1 MSGVKRKVEQS
12 DINMLTYEISNC
24 NINVTNMD
32 AVIYSRVSSK
42 SQEDSL
48 PVQKQVLTNYCI
60 TNNFKIIESVED
72 VQSAF
77 KNPELLSINDIVDRY
92 NNINL
97 VIKAPCRMM
106 RDIEMGSRLIKN
118 CIKKNILIH
127 VVDHNFICNSTLN
140 AKRLLCGMY
149 DAMTESETLS
159 KRLKSHNMVKKN
171 MGAYF
176 GTIPYG
182 MESYI
187 EIVNNIPIR
196 MIRNLPS
203 DHIESKIIDLIDMM
217 YCGTFIGC
225 ADEPTITN
233 NFYSLF
239 NSLHSFPDKLG
250 GEKFKFTDYKNKEYN
265 ANDFAKGFTISTI
278 VNLLNDWKIL
288 KNNKEWSVDMLNN
301 VIDRHIYI
309 A

>member
-1 MSGVKRKVEQS
+1 MSGIKRKVEES
-12 DINMLTYEISNC
+12 DINMLTNEISNF
-24 NINVTNMD
+24 NINVTSVN

-42 SQEDSL
+42 SQADSL

-60 TNNFKIIESVED
+60 TNNFKIVESVED

-92 NNINL
+92 NNINII
-97 VIKAPCRMM
+97 IKAPCRMM

-149 DAMTESETLS
+149 DAMNESETLS
-159 KRLKSHNMVKKN
+159 KRLKSHNLVKKN

-182 MESYI
+182 MESYM
-187 EIVNNIPIR
+187 EIVNNVPIR
-196 MIRNLPS
+196 KIRNLPL

-217 YCGTFIGC
+217 YCGTVS
-225 ADEPTITN
+225 DK
-233 NFYSLF
+233 FYSLF

-250 GEKFKFTDYKNKEYN
+250 GDKFKFTDYKNKEYN
-265 ANDFAKGFTISTI
+265 DNDFAKGFTISTI

-288 KNNKEWSVDMLNN
+288 KNNKEWSIDMLNN
-301 VIDRHIYI
+301 VIDRHINL
-309 A
+309 